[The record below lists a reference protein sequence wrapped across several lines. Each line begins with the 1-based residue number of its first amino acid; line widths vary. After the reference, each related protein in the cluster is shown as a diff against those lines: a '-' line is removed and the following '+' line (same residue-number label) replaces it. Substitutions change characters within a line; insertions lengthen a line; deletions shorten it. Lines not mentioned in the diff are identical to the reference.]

1 LLRWG
6 VAMPAQVVI
15 VHEDD
20 AFRSKSA
27 AAVAGQ
33 GYSVTAFHDA
43 LDAMHALEDAR
54 ELQVLVTSLH
64 FAEGRSNGFALAGMA
79 KSRKRDSQVIFILE
93 TQMDAALVSDEVVLY
108 APVSLSDLVTAIRDC
123 LGSSRS

>member
-1 LLRWG
+1 
-6 VAMPAQVVI
+6 MPAQVVI

-20 AFRSKSA
+20 VFRSRA
-27 AAVAGQ
+27 VGAVAGQ

-43 LDAMHALEDAR
+43 LDAMLALEDAR
-54 ELQVLVTSLH
+54 ALEVLVTSLH
-64 FAEGRSNGFALAGMA
+64 FAEGRSNGIALASMA
-79 KSRKRDSQVIFILE
+79 KTRKRDSRAIFIVE
-93 TQMDAALVSDEVVLY
+93 SQVDAALVSDEVVLF